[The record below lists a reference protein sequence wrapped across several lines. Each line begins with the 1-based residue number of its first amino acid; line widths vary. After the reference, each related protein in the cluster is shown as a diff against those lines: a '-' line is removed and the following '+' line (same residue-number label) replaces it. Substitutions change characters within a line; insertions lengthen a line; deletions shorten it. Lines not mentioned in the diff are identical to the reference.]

1 MKNIELKRLNPADI
15 IKPFDC
21 GDADLNGFLLEK
33 DPTIPNAVHHSI
45 ELLAKTYLVED
56 SENQQTIAYFSLS
69 NDTIDRTFV
78 DNSTWNRLS
87 RDIHNLKRRSTK
99 HAVKLGRLGISIPYQ
114 SMGWGT
120 KILNFIKYWFTHE
133 NKTGCRYITVD
144 ALVSKMSFYEK
155 NGFKV
160 LVKPD
165 LDDETVLMYYDLK
178 KFEVEVN

>member
-1 MKNIELKRLNPADI
+1 
-15 IKPFDC
+15 
-21 GDADLNGFLLEK
+21 
-33 DPTIPNAVHHSI
+33 
-45 ELLAKTYLVED
+45 
-56 SENQQTIAYFSLS
+56 
-69 NDTIDRTFV
+69 
-78 DNSTWNRLS
+78 
-87 RDIHNLKRRSTK
+87 
-99 HAVKLGRLGISIPYQ
+99 
-114 SMGWGT
+114 MGWGT

-165 LDDETVLMYYDLK
+165 VDDETVLMYYDLK